1 MTHPHLQMLSVFI
14 TLRAA
19 WKHNTLLAY
28 HLQRTCIISLNPFN
42 CFSVVIS
49 PFVRWENCCSE
60 SLNELPKVTQ
70 PINSR
75 AGQQT
80 QAFGP
85 SFSHSPCSNHAGLI
99 AFFVCLVVQSC
110 PTFCDPMDCSPPVC
124 GDSVCGDSPVKKTGV
139 VAMPSSRG
147 SSQSRDQTEVCYTAG
162 RFFIVLATREAQE
175 HWST

>member
-19 WKHNTLLAY
+19 WKHNTLLVY
-28 HLQRTCIISLNPFN
+28 HLQRTRIISLNPFN
-42 CFSVVIS
+42 CLSVVIS

-85 SFSHSPCSNHAGLI
+85 SFSHPAPTMLAWLH
-99 AFFVCLVVQSC
+99 FFVCLVVQSC
-110 PTFCDPMDCSPPVC
+110 PTFCDPMGCSPPGSSVH
-124 GDSVCGDSPVKKTGV
+124 GDSSGKKTGE

-147 SSQSRDQTEVCYTAG
+147 SSQSRDQTWVSWIAG
-162 RFFIVLATREAQE
+162 RFFTI
-175 HWST
+175 